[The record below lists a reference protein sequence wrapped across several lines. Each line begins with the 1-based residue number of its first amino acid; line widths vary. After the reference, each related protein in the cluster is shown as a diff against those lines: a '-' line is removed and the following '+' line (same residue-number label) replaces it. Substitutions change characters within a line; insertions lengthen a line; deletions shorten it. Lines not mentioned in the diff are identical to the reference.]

1 MLKRTLNF
9 AGRVIASALADALG
23 VVSASRYIA
32 DAEYRA
38 RVHRH
43 RRFAASLR
51 RLKASNTAQAQEL
64 RRFMAA
70 VDALDMTP

>member
-1 MLKRTLNF
+1 MLKRTLKF
-9 AGRVIASALADALG
+9 AGRVVASALANVLG
-23 VVSASRYIA
+23 VVSPTRYIA

-38 RVHRH
+38 YVHRH

-51 RLKASNTAQAQEL
+51 HLAMSNAAHAQKL

-70 VDALDMTP
+70 VNALDE